1 MNEDA
6 KLPFKMPNYDLTGK
20 VAIVTGG
27 TKGLGYGIVMTLAYY
42 GAKVV
47 ITSRHQDDC
56 DKVAKEVIEMGGEA
70 IGIKTDVQIKSEL
83 DNLVEKTVEKY
94 GKLDIMVNNAGVA
107 ITKPILDMDEVDY
120 NTVLDSN
127 LRSVYYG
134 SAAAARQMIKQGKG
148 GRIINMASM
157 GGLVGTKNISTY
169 GASKAA
175 VLNLTKGVAIE
186 FGKYNIT
193 VNSVCPGYV
202 KTDLNAEILDNPKY
216 QEKMF
221 KKIPL
226 KRWGEVQEVAAIV
239 LFLASDFSGIMTG
252 SYVLADMG
260 TTCG

>member
-1 MNEDA
+1 MNENA

-47 ITSRHQDDC
+47 VTSRHQDDC
-56 DKVAKEVIEMGGEA
+56 DNVAKEVVEMGGEA
-70 IGIKTDVQIKSEL
+70 IGIKTDVQVKEEL
-83 DNLVEKTVEKY
+83 DNLVAKTVEKY
-94 GKLDIMVNNAGVA
+94 GKVDIMVNNAGVA
-107 ITKPILDMDEVDY
+107 ITKPILFMTESDY

-127 LRSVYYG
+127 LRSVFFG
-134 SAAAARQMIKQGKG
+134 SAAAAREMIKQGNG

-175 VLNLTKGVAIE
+175 VLNLTKGMAIE
-186 FGKYNIT
+186 FGKHKIT

-202 KTDLNAEILDNPKY
+202 KTALNADVLDNPKF

-221 KKIPL
+221 TKIPL

-252 SYVLADMG
+252 SYIVADMG
-260 TTCG
+260 TTCN